1 MATWR
6 VTPIMVATGDWGRI
20 ARVIASLRVHTRL
33 LLVDAWRFRLRDRDL
48 SRDRSV
54 TTYFLRGDACR
65 LFLFLSKL
73 TAKASDCVCKDV
85 TQSSSTSLQMYFT
98 ISLFFFADANKGSKS
113 RAAVYIRMCWMHV
126 ENSRPYVF
134 YTHLLLCVARVC
146 IIMSRLYYKV
156 EGLNGAHAADVWFL
170 LIFAQ
175 NLAHVFIVAVKE
187 Y

>member
-1 MATWR
+1 MWNLHFASGPRTRLYARALMATWR

-85 TQSSSTSLQMYFT
+85 TQSSFTSCRCISQYLYFFLPMRIKDQKVGQPYT
-98 ISLFFFADANKGSKS
+98 YVCAECTLRTVDPTHFIRIYFFAWHAY
-113 RAAVYIRMCWMHV
+113 A
-126 ENSRPYVF
+126 
-134 YTHLLLCVARVC
+134 LLCLAC
-146 IIMSRLYYKV
+146 IIR
-156 EGLNGAHAADVWFL
+156 
-170 LIFAQ
+170 
-175 NLAHVFIVAVKE
+175 
-187 Y
+187 